1 MLSDHFSFQLEKNPF
16 PVINPSPSRWN
27 TINGDWRAHPAW
39 PPSSRTGSPSLAV
52 LEHVDHILLVSGRL
66 EPEAPSLLL
75 SINPP
80 GWIWRPGLLARCAPL
95 LFPLRVWRSGLLARC
110 APLLFALRV
119 CGPGLLAGGAP
130 LLYPQRVGPVPRG
143 LSDVLALDS
152 PRLRTIRCAA
162 SGAALFAQL
171 IPFTPFRRFLTLN
184 FAGFLIFGGFFQ
196 ILFSWFLFSWSRFGA
211 MFFSMLFWGFFE
223 SSRRLDIVVS

>member
-95 LFPLRVWRSGLLARC
+95 LF
-110 APLLFALRV
+110 ALRV

-184 FAGFLIFGGFFQ
+184 FARFLIFGGFFQ
-196 ILFSWFLFSWSRFGA
+196 FLFGWFLFTWSRFDA